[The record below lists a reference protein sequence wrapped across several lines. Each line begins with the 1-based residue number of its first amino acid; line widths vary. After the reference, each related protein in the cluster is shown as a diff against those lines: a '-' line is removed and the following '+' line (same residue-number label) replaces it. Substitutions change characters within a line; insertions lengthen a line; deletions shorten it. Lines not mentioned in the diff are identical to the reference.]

1 MQPRILFHEANCV
14 CVCVCVCACVRLYA
28 AIKIVTV
35 TSTRYRL
42 SIVPCNLKLHDTKH
56 CCRGIIGTKNHGP

>member
-1 MQPRILFHEANCV
+1 V
-14 CVCVCVCACVRLYA
+14 CVCVCVWVCVGLYV

-42 SIVPCNLKLHDTKH
+42 SIVPCNLKLHDTER
-56 CCRGIIGTKNHGP
+56 CSRGIIGTKNHGP